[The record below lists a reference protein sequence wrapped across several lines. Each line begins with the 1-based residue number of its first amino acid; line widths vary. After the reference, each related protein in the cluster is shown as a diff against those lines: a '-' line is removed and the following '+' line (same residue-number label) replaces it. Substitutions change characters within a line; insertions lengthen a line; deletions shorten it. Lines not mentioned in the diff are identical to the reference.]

1 MRCNKLPPLV
11 LISCCSRRERW
22 CPEAWTVEQL
32 AAGAARLGYPLT
44 SAQLSLF
51 ETYRTELSLW
61 NEHTNLTSITEA
73 AEVETR
79 HFLDSLTVLL
89 ALDAG
94 EAASPC
100 LRILDV
106 GSGAGFPCVPLKIV
120 LPQARVSLLEAT
132 GKKVRFLR
140 HLVTTLELPDV
151 EVLQGRAE
159 DLGHLPP
166 HREAF
171 PLVVSRAVAPLA
183 TLVELCLPFCSVGGS
198 FVALKKGDIMREI
211 QEACAAISILGG
223 DNPRIINIPLS
234 LPGNDHCL
242 VSIRKVAPTP
252 ARYPRRP
259 GIPAKRPL

>member
-1 MRCNKLPPLV
+1 M
-11 LISCCSRRERW
+11 
-22 CPEAWTVEQL
+22 EQL
-32 AAGAARLGYPLT
+32 AAGATRLGYPLT

-51 ETYRTELSLW
+51 ETYRTELRLW

-89 ALDAG
+89 ALDAD

-100 LRILDV
+100 LRLLDV

-120 LPQARVSLLEAT
+120 LPQARISLLEAT

-140 HLVTTLELPDV
+140 HLVTVLGLPEV

-159 DLGHLPP
+159 ALGRLPP

-198 FVALKKGDIMREI
+198 FVALKKGDITREI

-223 DNPRIINIPLS
+223 DNPRIINIPPFL
-234 LPGNDHCL
+234 LDDNRCL
-242 VSIRKVAPTP
+242 VSIRKTAPTP
-252 ARYPRRP
+252 DRYPRRP

>member
-1 MRCNKLPPLV
+1 M
-11 LISCCSRRERW
+11 
-22 CPEAWTVEQL
+22 EQL

-51 ETYRTELSLW
+51 ETYRTELMVW
-61 NEHTNLTSITEA
+61 NEHTNLTSITDEA
-73 AEVETR
+73 QVELR

-106 GSGAGFPCVPLKIV
+106 GSGAGCPGVPLKIV

-140 HLVTTLELPDV
+140 HLITALGLLDIEI
-151 EVLQGRAE
+151 LQGRAE
-159 DLGHLPP
+159 DLGRLPP
-166 HREAF
+166 HRETF

-198 FVALKKGDIMREI
+198 FIALKKGDISREI
-211 QEACAAISILGG
+211 QEACAAIRLLGG
-223 DNPRIINIPLS
+223 DNPRISSIPLS
-234 LPGNDHCL
+234 LLDGDRCL
-242 VSIRKVAPTP
+242 VSIRKIAPTP
-252 ARYPRRP
+252 DRYPRRP

>member
-1 MRCNKLPPLV
+1 M
-11 LISCCSRRERW
+11 
-22 CPEAWTVEQL
+22 EQL
-32 AAGAARLGYPLT
+32 AAGVARLGYPLT

-51 ETYRTELSLW
+51 ETYRSELRSW

-89 ALDAG
+89 ALDTG
-94 EAASPC
+94 EATSPC

-140 HLVTTLELPDV
+140 HIVTVLGLPDV
-151 EVLQGRAE
+151 DVLQGRAE

-183 TLVELCLPFCSVGGS
+183 TLVELCLPFCSIGGR
-198 FVALKKGDIMREI
+198 FVALKKGNITREI
-211 QEACAAISILGG
+211 ESARAAIELLGG
-223 DNPRIINIPLS
+223 DKPRIINVPLP
-234 LPGNDHCL
+234 LPGNDRCL
-242 VSIRKVAPTP
+242 ISIRKVAPTP
-252 ARYPRRP
+252 DRYPRSP

>member
-1 MRCNKLPPLV
+1 M
-11 LISCCSRRERW
+11 
-22 CPEAWTVEQL
+22 EQL

-44 SAQLSLF
+44 PAQLSLF
-51 ETYRTELSLW
+51 ETYRTELMVW
-61 NEHTNLTSITEA
+61 NEHTNLTSITDD

-79 HFLDSLTVLL
+79 HFLDSLTVVL
-89 ALDAG
+89 ALDAA
-94 EAASPC
+94 EAASPG

-106 GSGAGFPCVPLKIV
+106 GSGAGCPGVPLRIV

-140 HLVTTLELPDV
+140 HLVTVLGLPDM
-151 EVLQGRAE
+151 ELLQGRAE
-159 DLGHLPP
+159 DLGRLPP

-198 FVALKKGDIMREI
+198 FVALKKGDITREI
-211 QEACAAISILGG
+211 QEACAAIRLLGG
-223 DNPRIINIPLS
+223 DKPRIINVPLS
-234 LPGNDHCL
+234 LPGNDRCL
-242 VSIRKVAPTP
+242 VSIRKIAPTSD
-252 ARYPRRP
+252 RYPRRP